1 MAKLIISRR
10 KEWQNRGRKFGIYID
25 GEKKDVI
32 ENGAVKELEL
42 EPGKHTLKFKID
54 WMGCPEK
61 ELEISEEKAKS
72 VEIGGFKLGK
82 WLFPLFYLVL
92 ILFFVFDVFFDKMVN
107 ELIYIAIPLFVVY
120 LYYVTLGRKK
130 YLEIREL

>member
-1 MAKLIISRR
+1 
-10 KEWQNRGRKFGIYID
+10 
-25 GEKKDVI
+25 
-32 ENGAVKELEL
+32 
-42 EPGKHTLKFKID
+42 
-54 WMGCPEK
+54 MGCPEK

-92 ILFFVFDVFFDKMVN
+92 ILFFVFDVFLNKVVN

-120 LYYVTLGRKK
+120 LYYITLGRKK